1 MKPGNGSDMS
11 TSNLGLNLSAG
22 IASVLLAAV
31 LVGLKLWALSA
42 TGSLSIAA
50 SMTDSALDFLVSA
63 TGLFAIFYAARPAD
77 EDHAFGHTSAE
88 DLAALSQAVL
98 VSLSA
103 GIIGYSAIS
112 RLTAANSRLHAE
124 WQGILVMIVSMAL
137 TVALVWWQRRVARQ
151 TGNRVVTADSL
162 HYLSDL
168 LPNFGA
174 VIALAAS
181 AWLGLQH
188 IDSIVAIAAAL
199 MLAFGAWRIG
209 KPAFDALMDRS
220 ADERLIAQVREI
232 VGKWPGVQGFH
243 DLKTRTAGSTV
254 FIQVHIELDGAQSLH
269 DAHGISAGLRRQI
282 LARIANSQVII
293 HQDPVANIQS

>member
-1 MKPGNGSDMS
+1 MPSG
-11 TSNLGLNLSAG
+11 NLGLNLSAG
-22 IASVLLAAV
+22 MASVLLAAV

-98 VSLSA
+98 VCLSA
-103 GIIGYSAIS
+103 GIIGYSAIG
-112 RLTAANSRLHAE
+112 RLTGSTMPLRAE
-124 WQGILVMIVSMAL
+124 WHGILVMVISVVL
-137 TVALVWWQRRVARQ
+137 TVALVWWQRRVAHQ
-151 TGNRVVTADSL
+151 TGNRVVAADSL

-174 VIALAAS
+174 IIALAAS
-181 AWLGLQH
+181 RWLGLQH
-188 IDSIVAIAAAL
+188 IDSIVALAAAL
-199 MLAFGAWRIG
+199 MLAFGSWRIG

-220 ADERLIAQVREI
+220 ADERKIAQIREI
-232 VGKWPGVQGFH
+232 VGKWPGVHGFH
-243 DLKTRTAGSTV
+243 DLKTRTAGSAV
-254 FIQVHIELDGAQSLH
+254 FIQVHIELDGAQTLH
-269 DAHGISAGLRRQI
+269 AAHSIGAGLRHRI
-282 LARIANSQVII
+282 LETIPNAQVII
-293 HQDPVANIQS
+293 HKDPVGNVRS

>member
-1 MKPGNGSDMS
+1 MKRGNGSEMP
-11 TSNLGLNLSAG
+11 TNNLGLNVSAG

-31 LVGLKLWALSA
+31 LVALKLWALSA

-50 SMTDSALDFLVSA
+50 SMTDSALDLLVSA
-63 TGLFAIFYAARPAD
+63 TGLFAIFYAAKPAD
-77 EDHAFGHTSAE
+77 KDHAFGHTSAE

-98 VSLSA
+98 VCLSA
-103 GIIGYSAIS
+103 GIIGYSAIF
-112 RLTAANSRLHAE
+112 RLTGTTIPLRAE
-124 WQGILVMIVSMAL
+124 WQGILVMVVSMAL
-137 TVALVWWQRRVARQ
+137 TLALVWWQRRVARR
-151 TGNRVVTADSL
+151 TGNRVVAADSL

-181 AWLGLQH
+181 AWLGLQD
-188 IDSIVAIAAAL
+188 IDSIVALAAAL

-220 ADERLIAQVREI
+220 ADERVIAQVREI
-232 VGKWPGVQGFH
+232 VGKWPGVHGFH

-254 FIQVHIELDGAQSLH
+254 FIQVHIELDGKQSLY
-269 DAHGISAGLRRQI
+269 DAHEIGASLRRKI
-282 LARIANSQVII
+282 LETIRNAQVIV
-293 HQDPVANIQS
+293 HQDPVREAPD

>member
-1 MKPGNGSDMS
+1 MKRGSGSDMP

-22 IASVLLAAV
+22 IASVLLAVV

-50 SMTDSALDFLVSA
+50 SMTDSALDLLVSA

-103 GIIGYSAIS
+103 GIIGYSAIR
-112 RLTAANSRLHAE
+112 RLTASNIRLHAE
-124 WQGILVMIVSMAL
+124 GQGILVMIVSMAL
-137 TVALVWWQRRVARQ
+137 TFALVWWQRRVARQ
-151 TGNRVVTADSL
+151 TGNRVVAADSL

-220 ADERLIAQVREI
+220 ADERVIAQVREI
-232 VGKWPGVQGFH
+232 VGKWPGVHGFH

-254 FIQVHIELDGAQSLH
+254 FIQVHIELDGAQSLR
-269 DAHGISAGLRRQI
+269 DAHGIGAGLRRQI
-282 LARIANSQVII
+282 LARIPNSQVII
-293 HQDPVANIQS
+293 HKDLVANNPS